1 MIDVAVI
8 GGGVSGLAT
17 ACALKREGRRVV
29 VLERQVRTGGNA
41 ISERIGGFLMEHGP
55 SSINGA
61 SEESRSWSR
70 ALGLED
76 QCVTLG
82 PGVRRRYLVGGG
94 ALFGISTHPLGFV
107 TSGYLTLGARLRM
120 LTELAVPRGR
130 PEDEETVAAF
140 CRRRFGA
147 EFAERVI
154 DPLVGGLFAGTAD
167 SVSVSAVFPRLVEME
182 QKYGSITRG
191 MLSRKLKGGVMPG
204 RRLISWRQGVG
215 ALPRALAARLGPA
228 IMTGIAVRR
237 ISPLVRGFRID
248 AGPAGAF
255 DAEAV
260 VVATQPHVA
269 AGLIENMDADAA
281 AAAGSIEA
289 PPLAVVFLGYR
300 REQVD
305 HPLDGLGYLTAQ
317 GEGRALTGALFCS
330 TMFEGRAPEDHVAL
344 AAYLGGDRAPE
355 LALREPRELVALAR
369 AEFRDLLGV
378 RGDPVIQR
386 VRQWPRGLPQ
396 YRVGHRRIVAE
407 ISGAERRHPGLFVT
421 GNYISGPSIASCL
434 GEAKE
439 TARRADGYLRQ
450 RDRATTRLDRE
461 AGSVAL

>member
-1 MIDVAVI
+1 
-8 GGGVSGLAT
+8 
-17 ACALKREGRRVV
+17 
-29 VLERQVRTGGNA
+29 
-41 ISERIGGFLMEHGP
+41 
-55 SSINGA
+55 
-61 SEESRSWSR
+61 
-70 ALGLED
+70 
-76 QCVTLG
+76 
-82 PGVRRRYLVGGG
+82 
-94 ALFGISTHPLGFV
+94 
-107 TSGYLTLGARLRM
+107 
-120 LTELAVPRGR
+120 
-130 PEDEETVAAF
+130 VAAF

-167 SVSVSAVFPRLVEME
+167 SLSVSAVFPRLVEME
-182 QKYGSITRG
+182 QRHGSIIRG
-191 MLSRKLKGGVMPG
+191 MFSHRLKGGVMPA
-204 RRLISWRQGVG
+204 RRIMSWRQGVG
-215 ALPRALAARLGPA
+215 SLPRALAARLGPA
-228 IMTGIAVRR
+228 VMTGIAVRR
-237 ISPLVRGFRID
+237 ITPRGRGFRID
-248 AGPAGAF
+248 AF

-269 AGLIENMDADAA
+269 AALLENIDAEAA
-281 AAAGSIEA
+281 AAAASIEA
-289 PPLAVVFLGYR
+289 PPLAVVFLGYK

-305 HPLDGLGYLTAQ
+305 HPLDGLGYLTPQ

-355 LALREPRELVALAR
+355 LALREPRELIALVR

-407 ISGAERRHPGLFVT
+407 LSGAERRHPGLFVT
-421 GNYISGPSIASCL
+421 GNYISGPSVASCL

-439 TARRADGYLRQ
+439 TARRADGYLCR
-450 RDRATTRLDRE
+450 RDQATTRLDRE